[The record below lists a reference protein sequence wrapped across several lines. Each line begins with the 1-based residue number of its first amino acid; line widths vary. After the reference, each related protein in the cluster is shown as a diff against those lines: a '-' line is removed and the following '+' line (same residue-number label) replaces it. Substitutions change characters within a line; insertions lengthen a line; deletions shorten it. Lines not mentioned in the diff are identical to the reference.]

1 MAALDR
7 RPASKLSTV
16 LTATSAALGA
26 AALVNYLVA
35 KRTES
40 RNPPTGKFITVDGVR
55 LHYIER
61 GTGMPVVFLHG
72 SGTSADDYDVSGVLD
87 LVAKNHRV
95 IAFDRPGF
103 GHSERPRSTIW
114 TVEAQARLLHKSL
127 GQLDVSRPILVGHSW
142 GTLVALEMALD
153 NPLDTAGLVLLSG
166 YYFPSA
172 RADVALAPWPAVPV
186 LGDIMRYTVSPLVGW
201 LMASAVYQR
210 LFAPSAVTA
219 RFTARFPLGMT
230 LRPSQIRASAA
241 DTALMMPGAASLLGR
256 HGELKVPVVIMA
268 GDGDKIFDIERQSQ
282 RLHSDIPQS
291 DMRSIQGAGHMI
303 HHLVPERV
311 AEAINA
317 VTNTHAQLAGDSP
330 AFRP

>member
-1 MAALDR
+1 MPFGSRSWRFTEPSAQERPVPLPNLRKTAMTFARRATRRTMAALDR

-61 GTGMPVVFLHG
+61 GIGMPVVFLHG

-127 GQLDVSRPILVGHSW
+127 GQLDVGRPILVGHSW
-142 GTLVALEMALD
+142 GTLVALKMALD

-186 LGDIMRYTVSPLVGW
+186 TWRHHALHRVAARGLADGFCRLPKALR
-201 LMASAVYQR
+201 AVR
-210 LFAPSAVTA
+210 RDNKVHGAFPIRDDAPPISDP
-219 RFTARFPLGMT
+219 RER
-230 LRPSQIRASAA
+230 
-241 DTALMMPGAASLLGR
+241 GR
-256 HGELKVPVVIMA
+256 HRFDDAWGCEPARPTRRTESA
-268 GDGDKIFDIERQSQ
+268 GS
-282 RLHSDIPQS
+282 
-291 DMRSIQGAGHMI
+291 
-303 HHLVPERV
+303 HHGR
-311 AEAINA
+311 
-317 VTNTHAQLAGDSP
+317 
-330 AFRP
+330 